1 MDKFHAFMMRYTLG
15 VGRLLQAYCKW
26 AEGQAKNQLDLLL
39 LGLGPIFALG
49 LLLWALPAW
58 IGKPIAFVL
67 SLPALY
73 IIFLVLRAYASR
85 GGKPKAEL
93 TDAERQQAQTG
104 KDMAKRAKD
113 LAKVSRRIGLK

>member
-58 IGKPIAFVL
+58 IG
-67 SLPALY
+67 
-73 IIFLVLRAYASR
+73 
-85 GGKPKAEL
+85 EW
-93 TDAERQQAQTG
+93 QW
-104 KDMAKRAKD
+104 AK
-113 LAKVSRRIGLK
+113 LAKMQAHRG

>member
-15 VGRLLQAYCKW
+15 FGRALSAYCKW
-26 AEGQAKNQLDLLL
+26 AESQANGQFDLLL

-49 LLLWALPAW
+49 LLLWSLPAW

-73 IIFLVLRAYASR
+73 MAFLVLRAF
-85 GGKPKAEL
+85 
-93 TDAERQQAQTG
+93 AERDG
-104 KDMAKRAKD
+104 KR
-113 LAKVSRRIGLK
+113 

>member
-58 IGKPIAFVL
+58 IGKPFAFVL

-85 GGKPKAEL
+85 GGK
-93 TDAERQQAQTG
+93 RG
-104 KDMAKRAKD
+104 
-113 LAKVSRRIGLK
+113 

>member
-67 SLPALY
+67 SLPALSVSY
-73 IIFLVLRAYASR
+73 THLTLPTILLV
-85 GGKPKAEL
+85 
-93 TDAERQQAQTG
+93 
-104 KDMAKRAKD
+104 
-113 LAKVSRRIGLK
+113 

>member
-15 VGRLLQAYCKW
+15 FGRALSAYCKW
-26 AEGQAKNQLDLLL
+26 AESQAKGQFDLLL

-49 LLLWALPAW
+49 LLLWSLPAW

-85 GGKPKAEL
+85 GGK
-93 TDAERQQAQTG
+93 RG
-104 KDMAKRAKD
+104 
-113 LAKVSRRIGLK
+113 

>member
-73 IIFLVLRAYASR
+73 ISFLVLRAYAIR
-85 GGKPKAEL
+85 GG
-93 TDAERQQAQTG
+93 
-104 KDMAKRAKD
+104 
-113 LAKVSRRIGLK
+113 RR

>member
-1 MDKFHAFMMRYTLG
+1 
-15 VGRLLQAYCKW
+15 
-26 AEGQAKNQLDLLL
+26 L

-49 LLLWALPAW
+49 LLLWSLPAW

-85 GGKPKAEL
+85 GGK
-93 TDAERQQAQTG
+93 RG
-104 KDMAKRAKD
+104 
-113 LAKVSRRIGLK
+113 

>member
-1 MDKFHAFMMRYTLG
+1 M
-15 VGRLLQAYCKW
+15 
-26 AEGQAKNQLDLLL
+26 LL

-73 IIFLVLRAYASR
+73 IIFLVLRAYAIR
-85 GGKPKAEL
+85 GG
-93 TDAERQQAQTG
+93 
-104 KDMAKRAKD
+104 
-113 LAKVSRRIGLK
+113 RR

>member
-15 VGRLLQAYCKW
+15 FGRALSAYCKW
-26 AEGQAKNQLDLLL
+26 AESQAKGQFDLLL

-85 GGKPKAEL
+85 GGK
-93 TDAERQQAQTG
+93 RG
-104 KDMAKRAKD
+104 
-113 LAKVSRRIGLK
+113 

>member
-58 IGKPIAFVL
+58 IGKPIASWCAV
-67 SLPALY
+67 
-73 IIFLVLRAYASR
+73 RAACW
-85 GGKPKAEL
+85 
-93 TDAERQQAQTG
+93 
-104 KDMAKRAKD
+104 
-113 LAKVSRRIGLK
+113 

>member
-26 AEGQAKNQLDLLL
+26 AEAQAKNQLDLLL

-67 SLPALY
+67 CCRALHHLPGAAR
-73 IIFLVLRAYASR
+73 LRDR
-85 GGKPKAEL
+85 GG
-93 TDAERQQAQTG
+93 
-104 KDMAKRAKD
+104 
-113 LAKVSRRIGLK
+113 RR

>member
-15 VGRLLQAYCKW
+15 AGRLLQAYCKW

-67 SLPALY
+67 SLPVLY
-73 IIFLVLRAYASR
+73 IIFLVLRAYAIR
-85 GGKPKAEL
+85 GG
-93 TDAERQQAQTG
+93 
-104 KDMAKRAKD
+104 
-113 LAKVSRRIGLK
+113 RR

>member
-26 AEGQAKNQLDLLL
+26 AESQAKNQLDLLL

-58 IGKPIAFVL
+58 SG
-67 SLPALY
+67 PAGDAGGQAGTSTPAGRPSGRSSSQR
-73 IIFLVLRAYASR
+73 VGGRLRAPHGVFQHFTR
-85 GGKPKAEL
+85 GVGRVGRL
-93 TDAERQQAQTG
+93 FRFSG
-104 KDMAKRAKD
+104 
-113 LAKVSRRIGLK
+113 